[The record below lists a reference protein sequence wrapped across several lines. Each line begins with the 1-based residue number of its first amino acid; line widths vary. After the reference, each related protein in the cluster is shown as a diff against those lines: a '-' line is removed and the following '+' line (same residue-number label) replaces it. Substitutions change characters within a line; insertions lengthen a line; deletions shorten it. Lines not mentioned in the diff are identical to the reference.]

1 MLAAQCWA
9 WLLGAAR
16 AAPSYRARVLQ
27 TRARAVQS
35 RARVD
40 TSARAVC
47 RAARAW
53 TRPRARCPD
62 PRAHGPVRA
71 LAWPRQRARM
81 DPSARVGRWGRAW
94 SRVAL
99 LCLLVHIFFG
109 LPS

>member
-35 RARVD
+35 RARMD

-53 TRPRARCPD
+53 TRPRA
-62 PRAHGPVRA
+62 
-71 LAWPRQRARM
+71 
-81 DPSARVGRWGRAW
+81 
-94 SRVAL
+94 
-99 LCLLVHIFFG
+99 
-109 LPS
+109 

>member
-35 RARVD
+35 RARMD

-53 TRPRARCPD
+53 TRPRAR
-62 PRAHGPVRA
+62 
-71 LAWPRQRARM
+71 M
-81 DPSARVGRWGRAW
+81 DPSARVGRWGRGW